1 MISISHDHGLTLL
14 SVLMALLTA
23 YTGLNLASRISTSNH
38 KAARWWLLG
47 GALTMGTGIWSTNF
61 IGMLAL
67 QLPVAVDY
75 NVAINVG
82 CWLIAIAMS
91 SFVLWLVS
99 QAQLPPEKL
108 IVGALVMGAG
118 IAMVHYLGMH
128 SIQLQPSPIQRLS
141 AQASIIQGPV
151 LIGLSLIIAFVGSGI
166 ALRLLFRL
174 CASARHTHS
183 AQALVVLLMATV
195 FISVHYIGMA
205 AAQLPL
211 LDDHHLELMPVE
223 LSHAGLGGNGTNVA
237 LMVGAGSLVILL
249 LALLTCL
256 LDMHLEHRTA
266 RLAAALADA
275 EHALQE
281 QALHD
286 HLTKLP
292 NRILLEDRVEQAIHK
307 AVREQGSFVLMLVDL
322 DGFKVINDTLGHH
335 MGDLLL
341 MQTAERL
348 TSVLRVQDTVART
361 SGDEFVL
368 LLGAATPE
376 DAAIIAQKLI
386 DSINLPFKLQANEL
400 RLTAS
405 IGITV
410 FPQDGN
416 SYHELAINAD
426 AAMCHTKRGGRNGY
440 HFFESSM
447 NLDAHN
453 QLQLLQ
459 DLRTALENREFHLLY
474 QPKFNTNSGEII
486 GAEAL
491 LRWQHPRRGVV
502 GPDQFIPLA
511 EKTGLIIAIGEWVL
525 HEACRQMRAW
535 YDQGRTDWKIA
546 VNLSALQFGHENLIT
561 VVANTLHI
569 WQLPAHCL
577 TLEVTES
584 TAMNNVRDSLE
595 ILQKIADLGVDIS
608 IDDFGTGY
616 SSLRYLKR
624 LPASELKIDRG
635 FINNLSN
642 GTDDA
647 AIVSAIIA
655 LGHTLN
661 LRIVAEGVETESQND
676 FLKKLGCDALQGFLL
691 GKPMLASQLEL
702 VVSGILPIQEAAE
715 VV

>member
-1 MISISHDHGLTLL
+1 MLNASYHSTLL
-14 SVLMALLTA
+14 VMSMLMAVLTS
-23 YTGLNLASRISTSNH
+23 YTTLNLATRISTSSK

-47 GALTMGTGIWSTNF
+47 GSLAMGIGIWCTHF

-67 QLPVAVDY
+67 QLPIALGYDVLTSLVSL
-75 NVAINVG
+75 
-82 CWLIAIAMS
+82 LIS
-91 SFVLWLVS
+91 VSVSCFVLWLVS
-99 QAQLPPEKL
+99 QSQLPRRRLL
-108 IVGALVMGAG
+108 IGASVMGAG
-118 IAMVHYLGMH
+118 IVAVHYLGMH
-128 SIQLQPSPIQRLS
+128 SMQMQPPIVYRPILVSLS
-141 AQASIIQGPV
+141 IAIAV
-151 LIGLSLIIAFVGSGI
+151 LGSAM
-166 ALRLLFRL
+166 ALKLMFRL
-174 CASARHTHS
+174 CASTRHTLT
-183 AQALVVLLMATV
+183 AQVLALLFLAAV
-195 FISVHYIGMA
+195 IIGVHYVGMA
-205 AAQLPL
+205 ASQFPL
-211 LDDHHLELMPVE
+211 GSVCTV
-223 LSHAGLGGNGTNVA
+223 AGLASSNGSSMAMMVA
-237 LMVGAGSLVILL
+237 VGSLAVLL

-256 LDMHLEHRTA
+256 LDAHLEHRTT

-386 DSINLPFKLQANEL
+386 DTINLPFKLQAHEL

-511 EKTGLIIAIGEWVL
+511 EKTGLIIAIGEWVPGTT
-525 HEACRQMRAW
+525 RAAST
-535 YDQGRTDWKIA
+535 GR
-546 VNLSALQFGHENLIT
+546 
-561 VVANTLHI
+561 
-569 WQLPAHCL
+569 
-577 TLEVTES
+577 
-584 TAMNNVRDSLE
+584 
-595 ILQKIADLGVDIS
+595 
-608 IDDFGTGY
+608 
-616 SSLRYLKR
+616 
-624 LPASELKIDRG
+624 
-635 FINNLSN
+635 
-642 GTDDA
+642 
-647 AIVSAIIA
+647 
-655 LGHTLN
+655 
-661 LRIVAEGVETESQND
+661 
-676 FLKKLGCDALQGFLL
+676 
-691 GKPMLASQLEL
+691 
-702 VVSGILPIQEAAE
+702 
-715 VV
+715 